1 MTEAEQITH
10 LKAQLAEA
18 HKAIRELNER
28 ASSHLITMMNTVQ
41 RLKLENDVAMAKL
54 RGVGHYKILIEA
66 DKSIRN
72 WSSRFFDVN
81 PQNAVSSGP
90 KHFRLGEGCKWVEMT
105 DEEYKNGDWVTVEA
119 GINPLA
125 STQNQS

>member
-1 MTEAEQITH
+1 MTPSEEITH

-18 HKAIRELNER
+18 NKAIRELNER

-54 RGVGHYKILIEA
+54 RN
-66 DKSIRN
+66 S
-72 WSSRFFDVN
+72 
-81 PQNAVSSGP
+81 
-90 KHFRLGEGCKWVEMT
+90 
-105 DEEYKNGDWVTVEA
+105 
-119 GINPLA
+119 LA